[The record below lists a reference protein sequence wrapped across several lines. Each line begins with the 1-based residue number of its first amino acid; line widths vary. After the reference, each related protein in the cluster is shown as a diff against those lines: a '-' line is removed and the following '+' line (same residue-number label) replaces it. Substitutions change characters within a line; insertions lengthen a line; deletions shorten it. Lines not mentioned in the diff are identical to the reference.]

1 MKGIY
6 LENSSYCNILRVIS
20 ESKSKIFYVEDFTQ
34 CGTYTAIR
42 SELVRLEQK
51 GVLIRL
57 ARGIY
62 MHEINAT
69 KYTIPEIVELILY
82 DFRVRFGINY
92 YPTGNFLLYT
102 IGITSELPS
111 KIELFYEHNY
121 PRKIN
126 LFSKHH
132 IEFKHSSRT
141 WLTKVEDRDLRN
153 LLIVLTLKWKEEYHE
168 KKEDVIKRIA
178 SKVKRKT
185 LQQYKDIIPP
195 SYLKKCNFILC
206 N

>member
-62 MHEINAT
+62 MYEINAT
-69 KYTIPEIVELILY
+69 KYTIPEIIELILY

-92 YPTGNFLLYT
+92 YPTGKFLLYT

-111 KIELFYEHNY
+111 NIELFYEHNY

-185 LQQYKDIIPP
+185 LQQYKDTIPP
-195 SYLKKCNFILC
+195 SYLKKINFILC

>member
-92 YPTGNFLLYT
+92 YPTGKFLLYT

-153 LLIVLTLKWKEEYHE
+153 LLIVLTLH
-168 KKEDVIKRIA
+168 
-178 SKVKRKT
+178 
-185 LQQYKDIIPP
+185 
-195 SYLKKCNFILC
+195 
-206 N
+206 